1 MKKLMLMVFVIDG
14 SPRVDLLQDGDHLR
28 FRVPAPRHA
37 YSPFFR
43 RNHNQFRAESG
54 EQVKMLRVRNSLFQR
69 GPLGPARSCPP
80 RRTAPVMRIANPKAV
95 TSALVV

>member
-43 RNHNQFRAESG
+43 RNHIQFRAELG
-54 EQVKMLRVRNSLFQR
+54 EQVTS
-69 GPLGPARSCPP
+69 S
-80 RRTAPVMRIANPKAV
+80 RRWNIRMK
-95 TSALVV
+95 SS